1 MVARVQEIGGTKSK
15 ILHAAAKLFLSI
27 GFEKSTIVKIAE
39 EANVSRGS
47 IGFFFKDK
55 EALLCELV
63 AYVLEGQFQSTE
75 ALLKGKT
82 EDKALFYAAETVLQ
96 LHMAESSEHMR
107 EMYNV
112 SYSMPNSANI
122 IYHAI
127 TGKLEDIFKEYH
139 PEWETRDFYER
150 EISTAG
156 IMRSHMSVPCD
167 IYFTMERKIRA
178 FLEATF
184 LVLEIPKSKIEEAV
198 EFVSQFDWKQ
208 IAQDVIDRMLKFL
221 ESKIDE

>member
-1 MVARVQEIGGTKSK
+1 MVTQTREIGGTKSK
-15 ILHAAAKLFLSI
+15 ILHATAKLFLSV

-63 AYVLEGQFQSTE
+63 AYVLEGQFAATE
-75 ALLKGKT
+75 FLLKDKT
-82 EDKALFYAAETVLQ
+82 DDKVLFYAAETMLQ

-112 SYSMPNSANI
+112 SYSMPKSANI

-127 TGKLEDIFKEYH
+127 TGKLENIFKEYH
-139 PEWETRDFYER
+139 PDWETRDFYER

-156 IMRSHMSVPCD
+156 IMRSHISVPCD
-167 IYFTMERKIRA
+167 MYFTMERKIRA
-178 FLEATF
+178 FLEVTF
-184 LVLEIPKSKIEEAV
+184 LVLEIPKEKIDEA
-198 EFVSQFDWKQ
+198 EKFVAQFDWAK
-208 IAQDVIDRMLKFL
+208 IADGVIERMLNFL
-221 ESKIDE
+221 QSKIDE